1 MHENYILKNV
11 IAKNCK
17 KKNNNNNAE
26 FYLNFNIKKIFFELK
41 ISKKYL

>member
-1 MHENYILKNV
+1 MLLQKTANN
-11 IAKNCK
+11 
-17 KKNNNNNAE
+17 NNNNNAE

>member
-1 MHENYILKNV
+1 MLLQKTAKKN
-11 IAKNCK
+11 
-17 KKNNNNNAE
+17 NNNNNAE